1 MLVVSSLLNAIYY
14 FRIVEQ
20 MFVQREASLT
30 ELHKPATKFGLP
42 MSMVLP
48 IGITGLGI
56 LVLGIYSYDI
66 VVGVLK
72 LGLPEVFLR

>member
-1 MLVVSSLLNAIYY
+1 
-14 FRIVEQ
+14 
-20 MFVQREASLT
+20 
-30 ELHKPATKFGLP
+30 